1 MTKTYDV
8 FWIGGSRD
16 GEILAQVAEDEKHA
30 AYKAEQIAEK
40 LRQEHEDELDPLC
53 GGIGIT
59 EPDGSIHEW

>member
-1 MTKTYDV
+1 MTYDI
-8 FWIGGSRD
+8 FWIGGERD
-16 GEILAQVAEDEKHA
+16 GEVLATVEADEKHA

-40 LRQEHEDELDPLC
+40 LRREHEDEFDPLC